1 MEKLNN
7 LIQEDKSKNKG
18 SPWWGGL
25 SQAFMQ
31 AYNGEKQRQAAAQEA
46 REKAEDRALNNAK
59 RIKDLK
65 DIGAFV
71 TNNGDTTYVIAT
83 KGEDAGKIIAQYK
96 TPRQKSGSERLD
108 EQEANFN
115 ATYKYR
121 GAGEDARKNSDN
133 AIFHSW
139 ALGAGY
145 AAYDKNGKIA
155 FNKPY
160 QQLVDEWHREQQA
173 DNELSSEQYR
183 AKNAT
188 LTYGDK

>member
-46 REKAEDRALNNAK
+46 KEKAEDRALKNANSLK
-59 RIKDLK
+59 ILK
-65 DIGAFV
+65 DRGAFI
-71 TNNGDTTYVIAT
+71 TNNGDMTYVIAT
-83 KGEDAGKIIAQYK
+83 KGEDAGKIISQYK
-96 TPRQKSGSERLD
+96 TQRQKSGSERLD
-108 EQEANFN
+108 DQAANFS
-115 ATYKYR
+115 AEFKHR
-121 GAGEDARKNSDN
+121 GPAEDARKNSDN

-145 AAYDKNGKIA
+145 AAYDRNGKIA
-155 FNKPY
+155 FKKPY
-160 QQLVDEWHREQQA
+160 QELVNEWHRENQA
-173 DNELSSEQYR
+173 DNELSSEQQR
-183 AKNAT
+183 AKN
-188 LTYGDK
+188 TYGDK

>member
-18 SPWWGGL
+18 SPWWGNL

-46 REKAEDRALNNAK
+46 KEKAEDRALKNANDFK
-59 RIKDLK
+59 VLK
-65 DIGAFV
+65 DKGAFV
-71 TNNGDTTYVIAT
+71 TNNGDMTYVIAT
-83 KGEDAGKIIAQYK
+83 KGEDAGKIISQYK
-96 TPRQKSGSERLD
+96 TARTKSGSERLD
-108 EQEANFN
+108 EQAANFN
-115 ATYKYR
+115 AIYTHR
-121 GAGEDARKNSDN
+121 GPGEDARKNSDN
-133 AIFHSW
+133 ALFNSW

-155 FNKPY
+155 FKKPY
-160 QQLVDEWHREQQA
+160 HELINEWHIENKADNDLSAEQQ
-173 DNELSSEQYR
+173 R
-183 AKNAT
+183 AQNAR